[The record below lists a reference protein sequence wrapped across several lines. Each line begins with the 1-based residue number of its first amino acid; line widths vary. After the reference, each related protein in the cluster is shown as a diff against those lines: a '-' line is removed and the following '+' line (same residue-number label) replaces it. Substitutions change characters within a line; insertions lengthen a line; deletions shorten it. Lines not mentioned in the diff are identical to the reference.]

1 MTYDYFQSSNGIVTI
16 SAWNGS
22 ILRGIKT
29 IMNLDDAKRVSETCD
44 SFDSY
49 DDIQEFLG
57 DVWFNRCDWE

>member
-1 MTYDYFQSSNGIVTI
+1 MTYDYFQSSNGIVTV

-29 IMNLDDAKRVSETCD
+29 IINLDDAKRVSDTCD
-44 SFDSY
+44 LFDSH